1 MSTKDAIT
9 AGLAA
14 HGMWKQRL
22 IDASNTGKST
32 WSPATVKLDN
42 QCEFG
47 KWLYSCSPQDR
58 GSAHY
63 AKIKELHS
71 QFHQEAAMV
80 LESALNGIKGAA
92 EKAIGADSKYR
103 ELSSALS
110 REMMEWQHK
119 SV

>member
-9 AGLAA
+9 AGIAA

-22 IDASNTGKST
+22 IDAINTGKST

-47 KWLYSCSPQDR
+47 KWLYSCSPQER

-63 AKIKELHS
+63 AKIKDRR
-71 QFHQEAAMV
+71 
-80 LESALNGIKGAA
+80 GRGRGGAA
-92 EKAIGADSKYR
+92 GGRGGAGGGGGGAAGGAGGAGGGGRGRAS
-103 ELSSALS
+103 
-110 REMMEWQHK
+110 
-119 SV
+119 